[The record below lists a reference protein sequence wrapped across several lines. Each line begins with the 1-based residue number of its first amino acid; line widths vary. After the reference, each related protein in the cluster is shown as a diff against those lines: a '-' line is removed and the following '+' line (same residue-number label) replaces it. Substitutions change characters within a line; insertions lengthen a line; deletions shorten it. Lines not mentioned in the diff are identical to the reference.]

1 MNSFLLDGPPGR
13 TAKVSGKEYLFFSGY
28 DYLGIQQ
35 DENFTAL
42 LREGLD
48 KYGLLFPSS
57 RISNTRLAL
66 FETFENR
73 LSVLTGSEATVSFA
87 SGFSAGRAAV
97 SLFSKVAAAP
107 GTHPA
112 IQDKNPPAISFES
125 WQNGLQQS
133 VFGQTGSG
141 AGVLAADSIDIFQPA
156 IRDFSFLKS
165 LPGKLTVLID
175 DSHGIGLIGE
185 QGSGIA
191 GLVPRKDSIGYL
203 FSYSLSKA
211 YGIPGGAV
219 STSRAMAE
227 KLRQTREYT
236 AATAISP
243 AVMYA
248 FLQGEALYSRQRE
261 KLRQNGLYFRK
272 LISGI
277 PEISHHP
284 DLPVFVL
291 TGKDCSSRLEQE
303 NILLSAFA
311 YPDPSGKKIQRI
323 VLNAQHTAEDL
334 ETLSEHLHKLFDR

>member
-1 MNSFLLDGPPGR
+1 MNPFLTDGRPGR
-13 TAKVSGKEYLFFSGY
+13 TVRVSGKEYLFFSGY

-57 RISNTRLAL
+57 RISNTRLSL
-66 FETFENR
+66 FETFEYR
-73 LSVLTGSEATVSFA
+73 LSRLTGSEATVSFA
-87 SGFSAGRAAV
+87 SGFSAGRAAI
-97 SLFSKVAAAP
+97 SLFSKVLAAP
-107 GTHPA
+107 GAHPA
-112 IQDKNPPAISFES
+112 IQYKSPPAITFKS
-125 WQNGLQQS
+125 WQEELRETS
-133 VFGQTGSG
+133 SRKTGG
-141 AGVLAADSIDIFQPA
+141 PAAVLAADSIDIFQPA
-156 IRDFSFLKS
+156 IHDFSFLNS
-165 LPGKLTVLID
+165 LPGKQTVLID

-185 QGSGIA
+185 QGCGIS
-191 GLVPRKDSIGYL
+191 GLVPRNDSIEYL

-219 STSRAMAE
+219 STSMAMAE
-227 KLRQTREYT
+227 NLRQTREYT

-248 FLQGEALYSRQRE
+248 FLQGESLYTRQRE
-261 KLRQNGLYFRK
+261 KLRQNCLYFRK

-277 PEISHHP
+277 AEISQHP

-291 TGKDCSSRLEQE
+291 TGKDCSTQLEQE
-303 NILLSAFA
+303 NIILSAFA
-311 YPDPSGKKIQRI
+311 YPDPAGKKIQRI
-323 VLNAQHTAEDL
+323 VLNALHTAEDL